1 MEPQLIHF
9 VESPG
14 FTKRIDKL
22 ASLDVLFNLQN
33 DLVNNPGLG
42 LSDGGMCGS

>member
-1 MEPQLIHF
+1 MSADFIHF

-22 ASLDVLFNLQN
+22 ASMEVLFSLQG
-33 DLVNNPGLG
+33 DLIRNPHLG
-42 LSDGGMCGS
+42 DLMEG